1 MAQDLF
7 RRLGTLLISL
17 FVAAL
22 LVFLVVEVLPG
33 DPARTILG
41 LDAPESAVTALR
53 TQLGL
58 DEPAPLRF
66 FTWLGG
72 MALGD
77 FGQSYAYRSGV
88 GRLVADRL
96 AVTLPLALMALALT
110 VALALAAGVYA
121 ASRRGRAGDTGVML
135 VSQLGIAVPNFWLGI
150 LLIIVFAVWLR
161 WLPAGGFPGWD
172 AGIWPCFRALLL
184 PAVSLALVQAAILAR
199 VTRAAVLDVMEEDFM
214 RTAQAK
220 GLSRRAALWRHALR
234 NALIPVLTILGLQ
247 TANLLA
253 GTVVIENVFQ
263 LPGLGRL
270 VFQAI
275 AQRDVIVV
283 KSVVVLLVAM
293 VVVVNFAVDLL
304 YMAVDP
310 RLRVAA

>member
-1 MAQDLF
+1 MAQYFL
-7 RRLGTLLISL
+7 RRLATLLASL

-22 LVFLVVEVLPG
+22 VIFVVVEVLPG

-41 LDAPESAVTALR
+41 LDAPESAVAALR

-58 DEPAPLRF
+58 DAPAPQRF
-66 FTWLGG
+66 FLWLGG
-72 MALGD
+72 MASGD

-88 GRLVADRL
+88 GQLVTERL

-110 VALALAAGVYA
+110 IVLALAAGVYA

-135 VSQLGIAVPNFWLGI
+135 VSQFGIAVPNFWLGI

-172 AGIWPCFRALLL
+172 AGLWPAFRALLL

-214 RTAQAK
+214 RTARAK

-234 NALIPVLTILGLQ
+234 NALIPILTILGLQ
-247 TANLLA
+247 VANLLA

-293 VVVVNFAVDLL
+293 VVVVNFVVDLL

>member
-1 MAQDLF
+1 MAQYFL
-7 RRLGTLLISL
+7 RRLATLLASL

-22 LVFLVVEVLPG
+22 VIFVVVEVLPG

-41 LDAPESAVTALR
+41 LDAPESAVAALR
-53 TQLGL
+53 MQLGL
-58 DEPAPLRF
+58 DAPAPQRF
-66 FTWLGG
+66 FLWLGG
-72 MALGD
+72 MASGD

-88 GRLVADRL
+88 GQLVTERL

-110 VALALAAGVYA
+110 IVLALAAGVYA

-135 VSQLGIAVPNFWLGI
+135 VSQFGIAVPNFWLGI

-172 AGIWPCFRALLL
+172 AGLWPAFRALLL

-214 RTAQAK
+214 RTARAK

-234 NALIPVLTILGLQ
+234 NALIPILTILGLQ
-247 TANLLA
+247 VANLLA

-293 VVVVNFAVDLL
+293 VVVVNFVVDLL

>member
-1 MAQDLF
+1 MAQYLL
-7 RRLGTLLISL
+7 RRLATFLASL

-22 LVFLVVEVLPG
+22 LVFVVVEVLPG
-33 DPARTILG
+33 DPARVILGIDAPDSAVAALRAQLG
-41 LDAPESAVTALR
+41 LDAP
-53 TQLGL
+53 
-58 DEPAPLRF
+58 APLRF
-66 FTWLGG
+66 LTWLGG

-88 GRLVADRL
+88 GGLVADRL
-96 AVTLPLALMALALT
+96 AVTLPLALLALVLT
-110 VALALAAGVYA
+110 VALAAGVYA
-121 ASRRGRAGDTGVML
+121 AARRGRPGDAGVMAL
-135 VSQLGIAVPNFWLGI
+135 SQLGIAIPNFWLGI

-161 WLPAGGFPGWD
+161 WLPAGGFPGWR
-172 AGIWPCFRALLL
+172 AGAWPALLALLL

-199 VTRAAVLDVMEEDFM
+199 VTRAAVLDVLEEDFI
-214 RTAQAK
+214 RTARAK

-234 NALIPVLTILGLQ
+234 NAFIPVLTVLGLQ
-247 TANLLA
+247 AANLLA

-275 AQRDVIVV
+275 AQRDVVVV

-293 VVVVNFAVDLL
+293 VIAVNFLVDLL
-304 YMAVDP
+304 YMVVDP
-310 RLRVAA
+310 RVKVAA